1 MFSPAGRQIIMR
13 PGSNTFEK
21 QGALLRPGSVRIR
34 KTMDFGRKK
43 LRLGDVLVNSK
54 AISNTQLLQAL
65 DLQKGSGKKLGEVL
79 VEEGIVTEEQI
90 AMALST
96 QLHIELIDLTTIAVS
111 QDILDLIPVNVLKKN
126 KVFPIEYAQDSMN
139 VLRVAMADPMDMY
152 AQDDI
157 SIITNCQVEPAVTTT
172 RNIMLAI
179 DKYYGQDEVTTALE
193 AYAKEKNLNVEEVDA
208 AEDDINSS
216 PIVMLVKEMIDK
228 AVRQRASDI
237 HIEPT
242 ERKVRV
248 RYRIDGA
255 LYEKAKYDINVL
267 SAMVARI
274 KIIGGRDISEK
285 RKPQDGRITQVVDR
299 MEYDIRVSILP
310 TVYGEKVVMRLTS
323 KTGLTKEKSQLGLK
337 PREMEQFDYI
347 LRNPHGILLVT
358 GPTGSG
364 KSTTLYTALSELNT
378 EDVNIITVEDPVEA
392 NIDGINQVQVN
403 PKAELTFASAL
414 RSILRQDPDIIMI
427 GEIRDQE
434 TASIAVQASITG
446 HLVVST
452 LHTNSSCSTI
462 TRLEDMGIESYLIA
476 DSVIGVIAQRLVRRL
491 CKDCKKPRM
500 ATADEKELMGCN
512 MDEDVMI
519 YDACGCS
526 KCDNTGYKG
535 RIGVYEIMKMSPRLK
550 TIISKRQGVDA
561 IKEQA
566 LQEGMYTLRMSA
578 TEYVLDGTTS
588 FEEMVKVSFD
598 S

>member
-1 MFSPAGRQIIMR
+1 
-13 PGSNTFEK
+13 
-21 QGALLRPGSVRIR
+21 
-34 KTMDFGRKK
+34 MDFNRKK

-65 DLQKGSGKKLGEVL
+65 DMQKGSGKKLGEVL
-79 VEEGIVTEEQI
+79 VDEGIVTEEQI

-126 KVFPIEYAQDSMN
+126 KIFPIEYAQDSMN

-208 AEDDINSS
+208 AEEDINNS

-267 SAMVARI
+267 NAMVARI
-274 KIIGGRDISEK
+274 KIIGGMDISEK

-299 MEYDIRVSILP
+299 MEYDIRVSVLP

-364 KSTTLYTALSELNT
+364 KSTTLYTALSELNK

-403 PKAELTFASAL
+403 PKAELTFATAL

-452 LHTNSSCSTI
+452 LHTNSSASTI

-491 CKDCKKPRM
+491 CKECKRPKL
-500 ATADEKELMGCN
+500 ATADEKELMGCD
-512 MDEDVMI
+512 MDEDVTI
-519 YDACGCS
+519 YEPCGCS

-550 TIISKRQGVDA
+550 TIISKRQGADA

>member
-1 MFSPAGRQIIMR
+1 
-13 PGSNTFEK
+13 
-21 QGALLRPGSVRIR
+21 
-34 KTMDFGRKK
+34 MDFNRKK

-79 VEEGIVTEEQI
+79 VDEGIVTEEQI

-126 KVFPIEYAQDSMN
+126 KIFPIEYAQDSMN

-193 AYAKEKNLNVEEVDA
+193 AYAKEKNLTVEEVDA
-208 AEDDINSS
+208 AEEDINSS

-255 LYEKAKYDINVL
+255 LYERAKYDINVL
-267 SAMVARI
+267 NAMVARI
-274 KIIGGRDISEK
+274 KIIGGMDISEK

-299 MEYDIRVSILP
+299 MEYDIRVSVLP

-337 PREMEQFDYI
+337 PRELEQFDYI
-347 LRNPHGILLVT
+347 ISNPHGILLVT

-364 KSTTLYTALSELNT
+364 KSTTLYTALSELNK

-403 PKAELTFASAL
+403 PKAELTFATAL

-452 LHTNSSCSTI
+452 LHTNSSASTI

-491 CKDCKKPRM
+491 CKECKRPVL
-500 ATADEKELMGCN
+500 ANADQKELMGCN
-512 MDEDVMI
+512 MDEDVTI
-519 YDACGCS
+519 YEPCGCS

-535 RIGVYEIMKMSPRLK
+535 RIGVYEIMKMSPKLK
-550 TIISKRQGVDA
+550 TIISKRQGADA

-566 LQEGMYTLRMSA
+566 LKEGMYTLRMSA

-588 FEEMVKVSFD
+588 FDEMVKVSFD